1 LKIKSEEKGEVVCS
15 CSCRTE
21 QLAEE
26 VAQLKIKSEEKGEVV
41 CSCSCRTEQLAE
53 EVEQLKMKCKEKTE
67 PVCSC
72 SCEIEQL
79 AVELEHLQI
88 QSGEIAEAIC
98 SRPCEAKQLTE
109 EVAELKETSKC
120 NVAAVRFL
128 LTEGAA
134 QSACG
139 CSCKVKELEKDVEEL
154 KASNACKE
162 FDVDCWTKET
172 ASLVDEMSELKS
184 YLGLATAVNAKATVS
199 SLVRSSTEQR
209 LKAFRKEFA
218 AQAKVSVERLS
229 KRLEAQNRQQADAL
243 SKRLTAQNSQ
253 QAEALTE
260 RLDAQDRLLAETLN
274 KLQDAPYSQQENLQ
288 EVVDNACQKVYGK
301 CESMEKDI
309 DALSTRID
317 DVVILNMVL
326 DNSIS
331 RLEASEGGWNSG
343 LDQRLTALDKK
354 VDLSVERVTQL
365 FQETKSGPTDSQQ
378 RSGGDAE
385 FARMVKRLEGKNA
398 DLEKKV
404 EALTNIALKVSAG

>member
-1 LKIKSEEKGEVVCS
+1 
-15 CSCRTE
+15 
-21 QLAEE
+21 
-26 VAQLKIKSEEKGEVV
+26 
-41 CSCSCRTEQLAE
+41 
-53 EVEQLKMKCKEKTE
+53 MKCKEKTE

-88 QSGEIAEAIC
+88 QSGEMAEAIC

-109 EVAELKETSKC
+109 EAAELKETSKC

-139 CSCKVKELEKDVEEL
+139 CSCKVKKLEKDVEEL

-199 SLVRSSTEQR
+199 SLVRSSTEPR
-209 LKAFRKEFA
+209 LKAFRKEFE
-218 AQAKVSVERLS
+218 AQAKVSVEKLG

-243 SKRLTAQNSQ
+243 SKRLIAQN
-253 QAEALTE
+253 AEELSK

-274 KLQDAPYSQQENLQ
+274 KLQDAPDSQLENLQ
-288 EVVDNACQKVYGK
+288 KVVDNACQKVYGK
-301 CESMEKDI
+301 CESMENDF
-309 DALSTRID
+309 DALSDRID
-317 DVVILNMVL
+317 DVVIRYVVL
-326 DNSIS
+326 DNRIS

-365 FQETKSGPTDSQQ
+365 FQETKCGPTDSQE